1 MSERPLHGTVGLVT
15 GASRG
20 IGAATAWELVR
31 AGAHVVLAA
40 RDEQALNALAGS
52 IAAAGGQ
59 ALPVP
64 TDVRDSGAVAELV
77 ERTVTHFG
85 RLDLT
90 VNSAG
95 GGHEMAPVAALET
108 STFEEAIAVNLR
120 GVFLAMKYQIPAM
133 LASGGGAIVNIAS
146 TTGVQ
151 ATGGLGGYVAAKYGV
166 TGLTKTAALDY
177 AAEGIRVNALAPGPV
192 LTGRLEQAG
201 RRVQEMAGRAMPM
214 ARVGRPEE
222 VAAAARWLC
231 SPEAAYITGAVLPVD
246 GGKLAGNPPPQRA
259 PEPG

>member
-1 MSERPLHGTVGLVT
+1 
-15 GASRG
+15 RG
-20 IGAATAWELVR
+20 DA
-31 AGAHVVLAA
+31 
-40 RDEQALNALAGS
+40 
-52 IAAAGGQ
+52 
-59 ALPVP
+59 
-64 TDVRDSGAVAELV
+64 GAVAELV

-151 ATGGLGGYVAAKYGV
+151 ATGGLGRSLAPKYRV
-166 TGLTKTAALDY
+166 TGPAK
-177 AAEGIRVNALAPGPV
+177 NGPV
-192 LTGRLEQAG
+192 
-201 RRVQEMAGRAMPM
+201 
-214 ARVGRPEE
+214 
-222 VAAAARWLC
+222 
-231 SPEAAYITGAVLPVD
+231 D
-246 GGKLAGNPPPQRA
+246 
-259 PEPG
+259 